1 MSNIDKLLTLM
12 AQLRDRENGCPWD
25 IEQDFASIAP
35 HTIEE
40 AYEVADS
47 IARNDMDDL
56 RVELGDLLLQVVF
69 HAQMAQEEGVFN
81 FDDVVQAIIGKLIA
95 RHPHI
100 FADEVITTAAQQAEK
115 WEKLKERER
124 MEKALLKGV
133 ANSILSDIP
142 RNLPALIR
150 SVKLQKRAASVGFNW
165 EHSAQVLDKIEEEIA
180 ELREAIATNN
190 TKNISEELGDVLF
203 AINNLANHLHVN
215 PEAALAGTN
224 AKFERRFHYIEQTL
238 ATENR
243 SPSDATLEEM
253 DRLWNEAKL
262 MESSLAG

>member
-1 MSNIDKLLTLM
+1 MKNIDRLLSIM
-12 AQLRDRENGCPWD
+12 AQLRDKKTGCPWD

-69 HAQMAQEEGVFN
+69 HAQMAAEEDIFT
-81 FDDVVQAIIGKLIA
+81 FDDVVEAIIHKLVS

-100 FADEVITTAAQQAEK
+100 FADEVIRTAAEQATH
-115 WEKLKERER
+115 WETLKERER
-124 MEKALLKGV
+124 AEKALLKGV
-133 ANSILSDIP
+133 TNSILDDIP
-142 RNLPALIR
+142 KNLPALIR

-165 EHSAQVLDKIEEEIA
+165 DRPEQILDKIEEEIA
-180 ELREAIATNN
+180 ELRREIADNN
-190 TKNISEELGDVLF
+190 TKNISDELGDVLF
-203 AINNLANHLHVN
+203 AMNNLANFLHVN
-215 PEAALAGTN
+215 PEAALASTN
-224 AKFERRFHYIEQTL
+224 AKFERRFHYIEQAL

-243 SPSDATLEEM
+243 SPADATLDEM
-253 DRLWNEAKL
+253 DALWNKAKTL
-262 MESSLAG
+262 ETVK